1 MKEPIWLRPETVI
14 SLHAEQLALFGGAAG
29 LRDRGLLESA
39 VARPQNAF
47 AYGTPD
53 LADLA
58 AAYAAGIIG
67 NHPFIDG
74 NKRTGFVAMLVF
86 LGQNGIDFDVPEAEA
101 TVAILMLAAGE
112 MAEDGLSRW
121 IRDRMPNS

>member
-1 MKEPIWLRPETVI
+1 
-14 SLHAEQLALFGGAAG
+14 
-29 LRDRGLLESA
+29 
-39 VARPQNAF
+39 
-47 AYGTPD
+47 